1 MLGVLIMRILF
12 FFSLIIL
19 FSFQQL
25 HAKPHRLTYVNL
37 KNWFVYSLKSK
48 GERLAFA
55 CVIQSKKTSFYLSY
69 TGYEGWKITGY
80 YKPRVRLIHGKMAAR
95 FYIDRNYVG
104 TKTATVNARDKSVEV
119 KLGLDTSIL
128 NPMFKGRQL
137 VIKVQKKLFEV
148 KLYGLKRAYH
158 KSLECWRKRMGSVP
172 YIDKEKQ
179 KETKDKKKFL
189 NQLAAA
195 KALVKAGEASE
206 IIVNQ
211 LSYEGDEV
219 YHKIN
224 LKEHLSDLFYKRD
237 SMPNDIDL
245 GFINVR
251 HLDGDQ
257 YNQDEIYKLMGHA
270 VTGTLKNC
278 PKMAVDKKDPRFLA
292 GSVQFYSQVIL
303 CAVEDFSVT
312 NYSWAFQTPNYI
324 LYLHL
329 NLPDFMQERFTEDRA
344 NMVAKNIAEVLV
356 KP

>member
-1 MLGVLIMRILF
+1 MRILF

-80 YKPRVRLIHGKMAAR
+80 YKPHFRLTNGKMAAR

-104 TKTATVNARDKSVEV
+104 TKTATVNARDKSIEV

-128 NPMFKGRQL
+128 NPMFKGRRL

-172 YIDKEKQ
+172 YFDTAKQ
-179 KETKDKKKFL
+179 KESENKK
-189 NQLAAA
+189 N
-195 KALVKAGEASE
+195 LVKQLDTLMALQTGAIVSE
-206 IIVNQ
+206 LLFNE
-211 LSYEGDEV
+211 LSSEDDKV
-219 YHKIN
+219 YNKIN
-224 LKEHLSDLFYKRD
+224 HKEHQTDLFYKSD
-237 SMPNDIDL
+237 SIANDISL
-245 GFINVR
+245 GFIKVK
-251 HLDGDQ
+251 LLEGDQ
-257 YNQDEIYKLMGHA
+257 FNQDEIYKIMGHA
-270 VTGTLKNC
+270 VTGSLKNC
-278 PKMAVDKKDPRFLA
+278 PKMAVEKKDPKFLA

-303 CAVEDFSVT
+303 CAVEDFSLT
-312 NYSWAFQTPNYI
+312 NYSWAFQTPKYI
-324 LYLHL
+324 LYMHL
-329 NLPDFMQERFTEDRA
+329 NIPEFLLERVTEDRV
-344 NMVAKNIAEVLV
+344 NMVAKNIAELLV
-356 KP
+356 KI